1 MKIIF
6 KKLKIENFMSFENAE
21 LTLDDSGYFLIK
33 GINNNEEDSASSNGS
48 GKSTIFEAL
57 CWGLT
62 GETIRGTKNVSN
74 IFTDKGAL
82 VEIHFNVDKNDYVL
96 IRKKDPSNLSLFING
111 EDKSGKGIR
120 DTEKI
125 LSQYLPDLSSS
136 LIGSVVILGQG
147 LPQRFTNNSPSG
159 RKEIL
164 EKLSRSD
171 FMIADLKEKVSKRK
185 SHLNA
190 QLRKIEDV
198 ILTLKTKKTYT
209 EENLKGLQDKINN
222 LESEEELQAKLK
234 SEEHGLEGHLKAKD
248 MFEAIIKENSADIS
262 ALNLLVK
269 EYEDKIKD
277 TQTEIID
284 KYSSEIKG
292 IEASYNQYAGESTA
306 IKAEIDRI
314 QNIKDVCPMCGQK
327 LHGIEKPSTKEL
339 EVRLKEILD
348 VKYSLQ
354 ESLDKQK
361 FNMEKELGE
370 SCSEFKAKKL
380 ELEDTIKEKEKTIS
394 TNAELLR
401 NNDDY
406 IVIFKNKIAKVE
418 QILNS
423 RSELYNSYENEC
435 EVCKTEIE
443 KLNDEILYNND

>member
-277 TQTEIID
+277 TQT
-284 KYSSEIKG
+284 
-292 IEASYNQYAGESTA
+292 
-306 IKAEIDRI
+306 
-314 QNIKDVCPMCGQK
+314 M
-327 LHGIEKPSTKEL
+327 
-339 EVRLKEILD
+339 
-348 VKYSLQ
+348 
-354 ESLDKQK
+354 
-361 FNMEKELGE
+361 
-370 SCSEFKAKKL
+370 
-380 ELEDTIKEKEKTIS
+380 
-394 TNAELLR
+394 
-401 NNDDY
+401 
-406 IVIFKNKIAKVE
+406 KI
-418 QILNS
+418 
-423 RSELYNSYENEC
+423 C
-435 EVCKTEIE
+435 
-443 KLNDEILYNND
+443 